1 MPRWSFSGKAWVAA
15 SQNSMGRI
23 PSSKDK
29 SPRDL
34 LHLCQR
40 ICLNPIKA
48 GLRIREGMAR
58 QHHCR
63 GSRRSLY
70 NPSPW
75 YWADIKVED
84 WIVGVDRMVP
94 KDRQNPKARLKW
106 FPLRITLWDRA
117 KTSPSWRG
125 DLSSIRKAQWG
136 CQLTQ
141 RGWWTGCQPID
152 WTKSIKVWPQRLEN
166 DLPVVRT
173 E

>member
-1 MPRWSFSGKAWVAA
+1 MFAASKPAGEPHLPICEQSVTKAVTSHDFAMFCQNHVICAKHSKEGIIQEHRFEGSRQNALTAQGSVLKVQYVFTVMPRWSFSGKAWVAA

-75 YWADIKVED
+75 Y
-84 WIVGVDRMVP
+84 
-94 KDRQNPKARLKW
+94 
-106 FPLRITLWDRA
+106 
-117 KTSPSWRG
+117 
-125 DLSSIRKAQWG
+125 
-136 CQLTQ
+136 
-141 RGWWTGCQPID
+141 
-152 WTKSIKVWPQRLEN
+152 
-166 DLPVVRT
+166 
-173 E
+173 